1 MRQHLQQYLFS
12 QNKCYLFVFSYFLN
26 TLFNIVGGYRI
37 DSPVSIRMLHMS
49 AMAAIN
55 YNSSG
60 QQNCDIS
67 FDMHNKWSI
76 SILNQHWV
84 KWQAYYAEHKTNK
97 ESLIQNIGYEFQMSF
112 QFPKVSWM
120 PLTER
125 LCIKCHWIL
134 TFVFAGWES
143 IFCFVLLAFCHLCF
157 VPMQFLIFVLLR
169 TIHLLSYI
177 STRQGRCCRPGIW
190 YFVSRSFYE
199 WSR

>member
-1 MRQHLQQYLFS
+1 MYWLWGNICSNTCSVKISVIYLYS
-12 QNKCYLFVFSYFLN
+12 HTSK
-26 TLFNIVGGYRI
+26 TLLNIVGGYRI
-37 DSPVSIRMLHMS
+37 DRPVSIRMLHMS

-60 QQNCDIS
+60 QKNCDIS

-134 TFVFAGWES
+134 TFVFCLGEHFL
-143 IFCFVLLAFCHLCF
+143 FCSVGVLSFMFCSDAVSNIRPAQDYPF
-157 VPMQFLIFVLLR
+157 ALLYKHK
-169 TIHLLSYI
+169 TGQML
-177 STRQGRCCRPGIW
+177 
-190 YFVSRSFYE
+190 
-199 WSR
+199 